1 MLSVIVPAFNEEKMI
16 RKASDRIRSILD
28 SESIDHEIIFVDD
41 GSKDGTWGEIKSV
54 SESLKSVK
62 GISLSRNFGKEG
74 AIFAGIE
81 QAKGDCCIVIDCDL
95 QHPPEKMV
103 DMYRLWQEGYEIVEG
118 RKNSRG
124 REGLMHKG
132 FSKIFYKIM
141 SGSVNEDMS
150 GMSDF
155 KLLDRKVMIT
165 LLNMPERNTFFRA
178 LSLWVGY
185 KTTSI
190 HYDVQDR
197 EIGQS
202 KWSTWK
208 LIKYAV
214 NNITSFTSSPMQIVT
229 AIGGIMLII
238 DIVFGVIALV
248 QKIMGTAIGGFT
260 TVILLLLLIGSLIL
274 ISLGVIG
281 FYISK
286 IYEEI
291 KGRPR
296 YLIRDMVEHRE

>member
-1 MLSVIVPAFNEEKMI
+1 
-16 RKASDRIRSILD
+16 
-28 SESIDHEIIFVDD
+28 
-41 GSKDGTWGEIKSV
+41 
-54 SESLKSVK
+54 
-62 GISLSRNFGKEG
+62 
-74 AIFAGIE
+74 
-81 QAKGDCCIVIDCDL
+81 
-95 QHPPEKMV
+95 
-103 DMYRLWQEGYEIVEG
+103 
-118 RKNSRG
+118 
-124 REGLMHKG
+124 
-132 FSKIFYKIM
+132 M

-190 HYDVQDR
+190 YYDVQDR